1 MEGTIFSAKWKAV
14 TVAVLAALATIL
26 GLLGAGLCLV
36 GDVIVLYFLSRSF
49 KGKIR
54 DWIVPIGLAIWA
66 VYCLFDFSSPF
77 VAATNTPSVLTITVF
92 AGVLLQSVG
101 SVLLFVGSLF
111 DFEYLK
117 LFRLGALATAIGIF
131 ASFVITTA
139 FVLKDGGS
147 PFGMSLADI
156 ASAASVLVNVALCT
170 ALFFL
175 AKRTK

>member
-1 MEGTIFSAKWKAV
+1 MDFEVEILKYPTEEDWMLCKICTLVTVGKNAIKPPDNEWKAKILKEKALSKECEFKRV
-14 TVAVLAALATIL
+14 DYNNLSVKSLAL
-26 GLLGAGLCLV
+26 
-36 GDVIVLYFLSRSF
+36 D
-49 KGKIR
+49 
-54 DWIVPIGLAIWA
+54 
-66 VYCLFDFSSPF
+66 
-77 VAATNTPSVLTITVF
+77 
-92 AGVLLQSVG
+92 
-101 SVLLFVGSLF
+101 GSLF